1 MYFGYRLCRKCF
13 PCNSFFY
20 ELGNVYSNTL
30 EEIWNST
37 VLKKIQEIRKNELYE
52 CESCVYKKK
61 CSRCPGLAYLEDN
74 TLYGCSSTARENVKA
89 RI

>member
-1 MYFGYRLCRKCF
+1 MEKIETNGRRDYYDEACGSLKYTLAIDAAGNVF

-37 VLKKIQEIRKNELYE
+37 VLKKIQEIR
-52 CESCVYKKK
+52 CQT
-61 CSRCPGLAYLEDN
+61 ADYL
-74 TLYGCSSTARENVKA
+74 R
-89 RI
+89 